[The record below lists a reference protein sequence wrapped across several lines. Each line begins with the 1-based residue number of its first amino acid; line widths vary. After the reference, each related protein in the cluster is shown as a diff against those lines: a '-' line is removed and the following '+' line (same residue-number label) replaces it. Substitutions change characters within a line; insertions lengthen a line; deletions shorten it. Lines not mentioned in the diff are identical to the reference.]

1 MAKSPGVRAALTV
14 IVGSLTA
21 LAWRGNP
28 RFGLALV
35 ALALAPLVVAGR
47 IDVRTRRLPN
57 RLLGLACLPAG
68 AAAVLASGST
78 SVAAVESLL
87 GVALT
92 AGPLLAV
99 HLINP
104 SGMGFGDVKLGMVLG
119 LIRGMPFEGTAYLWP
134 DPEGITSELVMLATG
149 LATELA
155 GRCLVRGDLDGVVW
169 ATGQGLRVLPEH
181 EGLIALRLRAR
192 ASTGDLAGVR
202 QEWASY
208 ERVLADDWGGG
219 EPAPELV
226 ELRRELL
233 TR

>member
-14 IVGSLTA
+14 IVASVTA
-21 LAWRGNP
+21 LAWLGNP
-28 RFGLALV
+28 RFVLVLV
-35 ALALAPLVVAGR
+35 ALALAPLVVAGL
-47 IDVRTRRLPN
+47 IDTRTRRLPN

-119 LIRGMPFEGTAYLWP
+119 LLVSSADWRL
-134 DPEGITSELVMLATG
+134 GI
-149 LATELA
+149 
-155 GRCLVRGDLDGVVW
+155 VV
-169 ATGQGLRVLPEH
+169 L
-181 EGLIALRLRAR
+181 LIASVGSALWCLARSQQSIAFGPPLIGSLVVVLVVHRLGLPHLGAPL
-192 ASTGDLAGVR
+192 SLPDSFVEVR
-202 QEWASY
+202 S
-208 ERVLADDWGGG
+208 
-219 EPAPELV
+219 
-226 ELRRELL
+226 
-233 TR
+233 

>member
-1 MAKSPGVRAALTV
+1 MTQQRGVIAMITTIGVGGLT
-14 IVGSLTA
+14 
-21 LAWRGNP
+21 LAML
-28 RFGLALV
+28 GLDSRLV
-35 ALALAPLVVAGR
+35 LLMMTLAPLVVAGQ
-47 IDVRTRRLPN
+47 VEARL
-57 RLLGLACLPAG
+57 RY
-68 AAAVLASGST
+68 
-78 SVAAVESLL
+78 
-87 GVALT
+87 
-92 AGPLLAV
+92 
-99 HLINP
+99 
-104 SGMGFGDVKLGMVLG
+104 VLG

-149 LATELA
+149 LATALA
-155 GRCLVRGDLDGVVW
+155 ERCLARGDLDGVVW
-169 ATGQGLRVLPEH
+169 ATGQGLRVLPGH

-226 ELRRELL
+226 ALRRELL

>member
-1 MAKSPGVRAALTV
+1 MANSRGVSALSIV
-14 IVGSLTA
+14 IVASVTA
-21 LAWRGNP
+21 LAWLGNP
-28 RFGLALV
+28 RFGLVLV

-68 AAAVLASGST
+68 AAAVFASGST

-119 LIRGMPFEGTAYLWP
+119 LLVSTADWRL
-134 DPEGITSELVMLATG
+134 GIA
-149 LATELA
+149 
-155 GRCLVRGDLDGVVW
+155 
-169 ATGQGLRVLPEH
+169 VL
-181 EGLIALRLRAR
+181 LIASLGSALWCLAR
-192 ASTGDLAGVR
+192 SQQSIAFGPPLIGSLVVVLMVHQLGLPHLGAPLSLPDSFVEVR
-202 QEWASY
+202 S
-208 ERVLADDWGGG
+208 
-219 EPAPELV
+219 
-226 ELRRELL
+226 
-233 TR
+233 

>member
-1 MAKSPGVRAALTV
+1 MWEGRVAASTFANVVSDARRSLARAV
-14 IVGSLTA
+14 PPEDGDWIE
-21 LAWRGNP
+21 
-28 RFGLALV
+28 
-35 ALALAPLVVAGR
+35 
-47 IDVRTRRLPN
+47 RTMTEELR
-57 RLLGLACLPAG
+57 
-68 AAAVLASGST
+68 LASGLVSDAELMIE
-78 SVAAVESLL
+78 VRELIRRHDID
-87 GVALT
+87 GVSD
-92 AGPLLAV
+92 GPGIEARLR
-99 HLINP
+99 
-104 SGMGFGDVKLGMVLG
+104 GVLG

-149 LATELA
+149 LAMELA
-155 GRCLVRGDLDGVVW
+155 ERCLARGDLDGVVW
-169 ATGQGLRVLPEH
+169 ATGQGLRVLPGH